1 MTVTTAGSAA
11 ATRAWLPVAEAVV
24 ATYLVL
30 VELAKRHLFHPDD
43 IRRPEAARAT
53 THPHRVRRRAARF
66 SAAGRPGSAWLRAM
80 LTRPHAG
87 AAGR

>member
-1 MTVTTAGSAA
+1 
-11 ATRAWLPVAEAVV
+11 V

-30 VELAKRHLFHPDD
+30 VEFAKRHLFHPDD

-53 THPHRVRRRAARF
+53 THPHRVRRRADRF
-66 SAAGRPGSAWLRAM
+66 SATGRGRTARLRM
-80 LTRPHAG
+80 LLTRPHAR